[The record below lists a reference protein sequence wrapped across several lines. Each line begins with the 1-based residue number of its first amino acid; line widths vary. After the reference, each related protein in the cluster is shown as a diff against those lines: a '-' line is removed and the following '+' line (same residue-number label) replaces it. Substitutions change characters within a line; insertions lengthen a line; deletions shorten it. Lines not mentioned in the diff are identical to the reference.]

1 MATLIITNEEMY
13 NIMKIVKSLE
23 ASGFLIKGIGE
34 TMKNEAKEQKDGFLS
49 LLLVTLSATSLK
61 NILTGK
67 GVKPKIPGRGLI
79 RASELKIGD
88 KKCLMFQ

>member
-1 MATLIITNEEMY
+1 
-13 NIMKIVKSLE
+13 MKIVKSLE

-34 TMKNEAKEQKDGFLS
+34 TMKNEAKEQKDGFFC
-49 LLLVTLSATSLK
+49 LLLGTLSATSLK

-67 GVKPKIPGRGLI
+67 GVKAKIPGQGLI
-79 RASELKIGD
+79 RASELKSRD